1 MPPKVKVVYRAVIA
15 LFVEGADLNSLTVA
29 EIAGKAGIG
38 KGTVYEYFKNK
49 EQMIAGALFY
59 QMNECCENVYAQ
71 LAREKSL
78 YDRMNKILL
87 NIDKERTEISFFI
100 RALPVMMD
108 NSTVSGRL
116 RELWKDRGEEEAP
129 VMELMRRLIE
139 DEVKPVKELNGKDTD
154 YLILTV
160 LSRII
165 CYAVYRFGGR
175 GGLGLDEETMRE
187 MICMDICRD
196 VDSIKGL

>member
-1 MPPKVKVVYRAVIA
+1 
-15 LFVEGADLNSLTVA
+15 
-29 EIAGKAGIG
+29 
-38 KGTVYEYFKNK
+38 
-49 EQMIAGALFY
+49 
-59 QMNECCENVYAQ
+59 
-71 LAREKSL
+71 
-78 YDRMNKILL
+78 
-87 NIDKERTEISFFI
+87 
-100 RALPVMMD
+100 
-108 NSTVSGRL
+108 
-116 RELWKDRGEEEAP
+116 
-129 VMELMRRLIE
+129 MELMRRLIE